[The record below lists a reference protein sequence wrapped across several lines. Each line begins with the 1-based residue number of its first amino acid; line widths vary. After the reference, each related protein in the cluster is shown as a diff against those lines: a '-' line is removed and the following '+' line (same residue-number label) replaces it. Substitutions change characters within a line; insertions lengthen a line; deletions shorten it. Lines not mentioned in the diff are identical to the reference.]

1 MKMKLLQ
8 MKKLRIAATF
18 LLLLLTV
25 TFMDAKRVR
34 AADYTSAPTLSLNGA
49 WSSDYW
55 LTDTEK
61 EQWYK
66 IVIPANGKLTYK
78 VMAYTYVC
86 YNLYNEDL
94 STYVINLS
102 NAYRNGSESSP
113 ATGVG
118 DVVLSAGTYYFKV
131 YKGSNG
137 KYKLNVSFTSYN
149 TNDNQAVS
157 YDFPQT
163 VSLGS
168 AITGAITATDNEDWY
183 RFYIPSSG
191 YYHYQI
197 SAYGYICYNLYNEDL
212 STYMINLSSAYRNG
226 SESSP
231 ATGMGDVILSAGTYY
246 FKVYKGG
253 SGKYTFSI
261 SALSPSNCS
270 HSYKTTTVAPTYTS
284 QGYTLHQCSKCGYSY
299 KDNYKAQLVYKCSHS
314 YQTTVTAPT
323 FTSQGYT
330 THRCSKCGYSY
341 TDNYK
346 PKLILST
353 PGMRSVI
360 SGKRKATVS
369 WYAAWYVTGY
379 QISYRTS
386 GSSKTVNVGKR
397 TFSKTIKK
405 LKSKK
410 KYTFRVR
417 GYRKENGKTVYSKWS
432 AKRTVRIK

>member
-8 MKKLRIAATF
+8 MKKLRIAAAF
-18 LLLLLTV
+18 LLLLLAV
-25 TFMDAKRVR
+25 TFMGAKRVR

-55 LTDTEK
+55 LTDTVE

-66 IVIPANGKLTYK
+66 IVIPSDGKLTYK
-78 VMAYTYVC
+78 VMAYTYVH
-86 YNLYNEDL
+86 YYLYNEDL
-94 STYVINLS
+94 STCLTNYTS
-102 NAYRNGSESSP
+102 SSGSESSP
-113 ATGVG
+113 DTDEY
-118 DVVLSAGTYYFKV
+118 DVPLSAGTYYFKA
-131 YKGSNG
+131 YKGRNG
-137 KYKLNVSFTSYN
+137 KYKLNVSFTSYH
-149 TNDNQAVS
+149 TNDSQAVS
-157 YDFPQT
+157 YDCPQT

-168 AITGAITATDNEDWY
+168 TVTGALTATDEEDWY

-191 YYHYQI
+191 YYHYQV
-197 SAYGYICYNLYNEDL
+197 SAYTYVHYNLYNEDL
-212 STYMINLSSAYRNG
+212 STCLTYYPSSSG

-231 ATGMGDVILSAGTYY
+231 DTDGYDVVLSAGTYY

-330 THRCSKCGYSY
+330 AHRCSKCGYSY